1 MKLSLLFLTFMD
13 CAFGVIAK
21 NAFLNQLHEDFLMFF
36 PKRFVVLV
44 LLLYLRSILN

>member
-13 CAFGVIAK
+13 CGFGVISK
-21 NAFLNQLHEDFLMFF
+21 NAVLNQVHEDFLMFF
-36 PKRFVVLV
+36 PKRFVALV